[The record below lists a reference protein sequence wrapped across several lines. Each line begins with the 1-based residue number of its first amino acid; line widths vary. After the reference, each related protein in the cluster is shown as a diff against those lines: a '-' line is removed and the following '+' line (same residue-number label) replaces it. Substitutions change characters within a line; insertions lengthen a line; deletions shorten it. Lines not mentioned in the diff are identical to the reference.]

1 MDKKSF
7 TVLVRSWKD
16 KAHMNRAGAES
27 AGSDPST
34 ISSGN
39 KSGALS
45 VKSFQKSSNSTSTF
59 LKPGEKSSMWT
70 LRITMETE
78 QACTLAVTHIENKRK
93 DIHSKKMAR
102 LRSILD
108 KWASDTDF
116 ISPHE

>member
-27 AGSDPST
+27 AGIDSSVA
-34 ISSGN
+34 SSG
-39 KSGALS
+39 KSGAVS
-45 VKSFQKSSNSTSTF
+45 VKSFQKPSTSTF

-70 LRITMETE
+70 LRVTMETE

-93 DIHSKKMAR
+93 DIHGKKMAR
-102 LRSILD
+102 LRGILD

-116 ISPHE
+116 ISSHE